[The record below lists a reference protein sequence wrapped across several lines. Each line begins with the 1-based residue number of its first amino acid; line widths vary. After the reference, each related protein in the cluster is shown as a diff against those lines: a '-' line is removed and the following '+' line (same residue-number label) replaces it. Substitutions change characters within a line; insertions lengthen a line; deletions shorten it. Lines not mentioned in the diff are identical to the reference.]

1 MVFVRCK
8 ENARRDITEKY
19 VRGKKETSKRKEG
32 YEREGSEE
40 VKRGA

>member
-1 MVFVRCK
+1 MQRRRK
-8 ENARRDITEKY
+8 E
-19 VRGKKETSKRKEG
+19 VRGKKEPSKRKEG